1 VSDPAVQ
8 MDLSLQV
15 GKYDVQKAIG
25 KGATG
30 TVYLAKDT
38 FTGGE
43 VALKTIEPEV
53 FRDPEFGTV
62 YRSQFQN
69 EASLAGKLRH
79 PHIVA
84 ILDAVVQEDSGYI
97 AMEYVKGGDLSRHVA
112 AGKLLPVAD
121 VLQIAFKCCGA
132 LEYAAKEG
140 IVHSDIK
147 PTNLMLA
154 EGTEVKISDF
164 GAAYLRKSQVVQT
177 AAMGSPYYMSPEQ
190 ISGEEIDFHSDMYS
204 LGVSLY
210 ELLTGKKPFTAE
222 TIEALVQKIQNQD
235 PIPPSSVRSGLPKF
249 VDPVVLRAMAKK
261 PELLTGKKPFTA
273 ETIEALV
280 QKIQNQ
286 DPIPPSSVRSGLPK
300 FVDPVVLRAM
310 AKKPERRYPS
320 WAEFALELS
329 KIVQQTLP
337 PGVVPDSEKY
347 VALRRVEMLAAL
359 SDTEFWELARA
370 GDWARVGPNQT
381 IVNENSKGKSFYFI
395 GKGQA
400 KVTRQGRLLNMINE
414 GECFGEMAYI
424 RGGEVP
430 RNATVDSV
438 TELLL
443 AKFRP
448 DAFNK
453 MSVGAQLY
461 LTRALARNLADRL
474 ELANTRIGR

>member
-1 VSDPAVQ
+1 

-30 TVYLAKDT
+30 TVYLARDT
-38 FTGGE
+38 FTGRE

-84 ILDAVVQEDSGYI
+84 ILDAVVQKDSGHI
-97 AMEYVKGGDLSRHVA
+97 AMEYVEGGDLSRHVA
-112 AGKLLPVAD
+112 RDKLLPVAD

-132 LEYAAKEG
+132 LEYAAREG
-140 IVHSDIK
+140 IV
-147 PTNLMLA
+147 
-154 EGTEVKISDF
+154 
-164 GAAYLRKSQVVQT
+164 
-177 AAMGSPYYMSPEQ
+177 
-190 ISGEEIDFHSDMYS
+190 HSDMYS

-210 ELLTGKKPFTAE
+210 ELLTGNKPFTGE
-222 TIEALVQKIQNQD
+222 TIEILVQKIQKQD
-235 PIPPSSVRSGLPKF
+235 PIPPSSARSGLPKS
-249 VDPVVLRAMAKK
+249 VDSVVLRAMAKK
-261 PELLTGKKPFTA
+261 PEH
-273 ETIEALV
+273 
-280 QKIQNQ
+280 
-286 DPIPPSSVRSGLPK
+286 
-300 FVDPVVLRAM
+300 
-310 AKKPERRYPS
+310 RYPS
-320 WAEFALELS
+320 WAEFAAELS
-329 KIVQQTLP
+329 RVVQQTLP
-337 PGVVPDSEKY
+337 SGVVPDSEKY
-347 VALRRVEMLAAL
+347 VALRKVKMLAAL

-381 IVNENSKGKSFYFI
+381 IVNENEKGKSFYFI

-448 DAFNK
+448 DAFSK

-474 ELANTRIGR
+474 ELANSRIGR